1 MLAFI
6 EKGKLTCS
14 KIEWDNHWSG
24 YTGQVE
30 IKKYKKTRTNEQN
43 KLYWDYIT
51 KICDETGD
59 NVGDM
64 HEYLKN
70 TLLPPRITTVMG
82 KEIKLPPTTTKLNTK
97 EFTEYIE
104 KIIALTGYNLPY
116 EHN

>member
-6 EKGKLTCS
+6 EKGRLICQKD
-14 KIEWDNHWSG
+14 KWDDNWLGH
-24 YTGQVE
+24 TGQIE

-43 KLYWDYIT
+43 RMYWDYIT
-51 KICDETGD
+51 KICEETGD

-70 TLLPPRITTVMG
+70 TLLPPRITTVMD

-116 EHN
+116 EPS